1 MIRVENVHKSY
12 GGQKVLNGISFEIT
26 TGSVTTIIGGS
37 GAGKSVL
44 IRLMIGLAQPDEG
57 AIFIDG
63 ENIVGMKPTKLNE
76 VRRRFGVLFQDAALF
91 DSLSVKENVA
101 FPLREHLRLREKEIG
116 RIVTEKL
123 AEVGMSGHEGKFPAQ
138 LSGGMRKRVGLARAL
153 ALEPD
158 LVFFD
163 EPTSGLDPIIQGVIF
178 RLIASTHMDRASTY
192 VLVSHDIQGV
202 LKISD
207 EIKLLFDGKI
217 AAEGTPKDISSSSDP
232 LIQQFITGS
241 PTGPITVE

>member
-1 MIRVENVHKSY
+1 MIRVENVHKRY
-12 GGQKVLNGISFEIT
+12 GGQKVLDGISFEVTTGTIT
-26 TGSVTTIIGGS
+26 TIMGGS

-44 IRLMIGLAQPDEG
+44 IRLMIGLEQPDSG
-57 AIFIDG
+57 NIFIDG
-63 ENIVGMKPTKLNE
+63 ENIVGMKPAKLNAI
-76 VRRRFGVLFQDAALF
+76 RRRFGVLFQDAALF
-91 DSLSVKENVA
+91 DSLSVKDNVA
-101 FPLREHLRLREKEIG
+101 FPLREHLRLREKEVK
-116 RIVTEKL
+116 RIVQEKL
-123 AEVGMSGHEGKFPAQ
+123 AEVGMSGHEDKFPAQ

-163 EPTSGLDPIIQGVIF
+163 EPTTGLDPIIQGMIF
-178 RLIASTHMDRASTY
+178 RLIVSTHMDRTSTY

-202 LKISD
+202 LKISN

-217 AAEGTPKDISSSSDP
+217 AAEGTPQEISSSPDP

>member
-1 MIRVENVHKSY
+1 MIRVENVHKRY
-12 GGQKVLNGISFEIT
+12 GGQKVLDGISFNIT
-26 TGSVTTIIGGS
+26 AGSVTTIIGGS

-44 IRLMIGLAQPDEG
+44 LRLLIGLEQPDSG
-57 AIFIDG
+57 AIFVDG
-63 ENIVGMKPTKLNE
+63 ENIVGMKPAKLNAI
-76 VRRRFGVLFQDAALF
+76 RRRFGVLFQDAALF

-101 FPLREHLRLREKEIG
+101 FPVREHLRLREKEIK
-116 RIVTEKL
+116 RIVDEKL
-123 AEVGMSGHEGKFPAQ
+123 SEVGMSGHEDKFPAQ

-153 ALEPD
+153 ALDPD

-163 EPTSGLDPIIQGVIF
+163 EPTTGLDPIIQGMIF
-178 RLIASTHMDRASTY
+178 RLIVSTHMDRASTY

-202 LKISD
+202 LKISN

-217 AAEGTPKDISSSSDP
+217 AAEGTPREISGSSDP